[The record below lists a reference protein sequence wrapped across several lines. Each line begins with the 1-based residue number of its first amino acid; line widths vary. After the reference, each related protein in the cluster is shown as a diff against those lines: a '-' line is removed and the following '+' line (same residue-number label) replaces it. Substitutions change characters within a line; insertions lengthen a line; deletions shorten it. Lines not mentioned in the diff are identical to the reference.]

1 MASEYRTVVKH
12 TTDLRLAVRFDL
24 VALSGELLAVGL
36 ISPDNDSELRNTRQ
50 SEAERAAKLVEIIQT
65 KIKLNCK
72 HYYTFLNVLRTRHQ
86 QQYSDILHKL
96 DKTLSASKQAQSQ
109 AKPPSH
115 EEKLQDV
122 KQKSKTTQVKQT
134 MEKKPA
140 STVQA
145 GIIQAYRHR

>member
-1 MASEYRTVVKH
+1 MSMASEYRTVISH

-24 VALSGELLAVGL
+24 IALSGELLAVGL

-96 DKTLSASKQAQSQ
+96 DKTPSTSQSQ

-140 STVQA
+140 SIVQA